1 MEKKILIRSLRE
13 TSGGSDFITE
23 RKMRTYFGLGQNK
36 TRDFLAGLEKVEGKY
51 FIPDVAERILERSA
65 R

>member
-1 MEKKILIRSLRE
+1 MEKKILISSLKE
-13 TSGGSDFITE
+13 TAKSSFISET
-23 RKMRTYFGLGQNK
+23 KMRTWLGLGQGK

-51 FIPDVAERILERSA
+51 FIPDVADRVLERSI